1 MVSIDSTLSIQS
13 NKKIISTM
21 NTNEQ
26 PVTSEQSTGNLVT
39 SSSGVGV
46 NNTQEQKPAL
56 TIPGVLHYIQ
66 HEWSRIEMERL
77 QWEIEKADLKARISQ
92 LEGET
97 KGQHN
102 LMRDLVRRINMLE
115 FCLIKER
122 NKFYKLTHNGQEPPS
137 LDEENDNQQDKQL
150 AEILEAEGLFAGK
163 KGSNVDLNGA
173 RKLLRHY
180 LSEIGYNEN
189 LIDVRNYK
197 LKNMLGLLQSN
208 EHSNENFKK
217 ETEEAHAALIAA
229 AQFLKEDESDRFN
242 DSDSDE
248 ADISGQF
255 GNDLDNEAIEALSKP
270 TNDWDIDKNQL
281 DQLKEKFRNEN
292 IKKRHSADHSS
303 SMRNLGAGDDDT
315 AMDQIQKILSDA
327 VIKGKNQI
335 DRNDLGIEDLMRND
349 ENVDIKDEFAGY
361 DDSTT
366 SIKLSFKYTF
376 RSHYDVVR
384 QMQFHPV
391 EPLMITAS
399 EDGTAKL
406 WNIASKIGD
415 DVKMSSDLDPV
426 YTFRG
431 HRAPILSM
439 DMSATGEQCFTA
451 DLNGVICVWNV
462 PQISCEINEI
472 YDPSVLSETFTGHT
486 DAIWGL
492 TYQSSSNRLISSS
505 ADKTIKIWDI
515 GADGDALV
523 QEYSEV
529 LNGQVACT
537 IDVVAAEPHHI
548 VAGFCNQ
555 DASIFDI
562 ETGQFV
568 LKFDYHDDDIGKITK
583 ILSHPTMPVTIVG
596 GTDRRIRYFDN
607 NTGKLIHCTI
617 AHVESISTLAIDPNG
632 LYLLSGSHDGS
643 LRLWNIEKRTCI
655 QEIGAHRKKFDM
667 SVMSVAFHPSRP
679 IIGSAGADSL
689 AKIYTSQNS
698 YIDDSLN
705 A

>member
-1 MVSIDSTLSIQS
+1 
-13 NKKIISTM
+13 M

-26 PVTSEQSTGNLVT
+26 PVTSEQPSGN
-39 SSSGVGV
+39 SV
-46 NNTQEQKPAL
+46 NPPPGGGINNVQEQKPTL

-137 LDEENDNQQDKQL
+137 LDEEHDNQQDKQL
-150 AEILEAEGLFAGK
+150 AEVLEAEGLFAGK

-229 AQFLKEDESDRFN
+229 AQFLKEDESDNFN

-248 ADISGQF
+248 ADISGQL
-255 GNDLDNEAIEALSKP
+255 GNDLDNEAIEALSEFSFLKDEIDSGNKSKP

-292 IKKRHSADHSS
+292 IKKRHSADQSNNI
-303 SMRNLGAGDDDT
+303 RNLGAGDDDS

-335 DRNDLGIEDLMRND
+335 DRNDLGIDDLMRND
-349 ENVDIKDEFAGY
+349 DNVDIKDEFAGY

-366 SIKLSFKYTF
+366 SIKLVLKYTF

-406 WNIASKIGD
+406 WNIANKIRD
-415 DVKMSSDLDPV
+415 DVKMSSDPDPI

-462 PQISCEINEI
+462 PQVSSDINEI

-523 QEYSEV
+523 QEYKDV

-548 VAGFCNQ
+548 VAGFCNYN
-555 DASIFDI
+555 ASIFDI

-568 LKFDYHDDDIGKITK
+568 LKFDYHGDDIGKITK

-596 GTDRRIRYFDN
+596 GTDRMIRYFDN
-607 NTGKLIHCTI
+607 NTGELIHSTV
-617 AHVESISTLAIDPNG
+617 AHVESVSALAIDPNG

-643 LRLWNIEKRTCI
+643 LRLWNIEKKTCS
-655 QEIGAHRKKFDM
+655 QDLSGHRKKFDM

-689 AKIYTSQNS
+689 AKIYSSQNS
-698 YIDDSLN
+698 YNEDTLN

>member
-13 NKKIISTM
+13 NKKIVSAM

-26 PVTSEQSTGNLVT
+26 PVTSEQTTGNLVT
-39 SSSGVGV
+39 SSSTGGTS
-46 NNTQEQKPAL
+46 NTQEQKPAL

-102 LMRDLVRRINMLE
+102 LIKDLVRRIKMLE
-115 FCLIKER
+115 LCLVQER
-122 NKFYKLTHNGQEPPS
+122 NKFYKITHNGQKPPS
-137 LDEENDNQQDKQL
+137 LDEEANNQQEKQL

-197 LKNMLGLLQSN
+197 LKNMLGLIHSN
-208 EHSNENFKK
+208 DYSNENFKK

-229 AQFLKEDESDRFN
+229 AQFLKEDESDQFN

-255 GNDLDNEAIEALSKP
+255 GNDLDTEAIEALSEFSFLKDEVDSGNKNKP
-270 TNDWDIDKNQL
+270 TNDWGIDKNQL

-292 IKKRHSADHSS
+292 KKKRHSTDHSTNI
-303 SMRNLGAGDDDT
+303 RNLGAGDDDS
-315 AMDQIQKILSDA
+315 AIDKIQKFLSDA
-327 VIKGKNQI
+327 GMKDKNQI
-335 DRNDLGIEDLMRND
+335 DRSGIEIEDIMTND
-349 ENVDIKDEFAGY
+349 DNVDIKDEFAGY

-366 SIKLSFKYTF
+366 SIKWAFRYTF
-376 RSHYDVVR
+376 RSHYDVIR

-399 EDGTAKL
+399 EDGTAKF
-406 WNIASKIGD
+406 
-415 DVKMSSDLDPV
+415 DLDPI

-431 HRAPILSM
+431 HKAPILSM

-462 PQISCEINEI
+462 SQISNDINEV
-472 YDPSVLSETFTGHT
+472 YDPSVLVETFTGHT

-492 TYQSSSNRLISSS
+492 TYQSSSNRLITSS
-505 ADKTIKIWDI
+505 ADKTIKIWDVC
-515 GADGDALV
+515 ADGDALV
-523 QEYSEV
+523 QGYDEV
-529 LNGQVACT
+529 LNGQIPCT

-548 VAGFCNQ
+548 VAGFCSRM
-555 DASIFDI
+555 ASIFDI

-568 LKFDYHDDDIGKITK
+568 LKFECHDDDVGEITK

-607 NTGKLIHCTI
+607 NTGKLIHSTV

-643 LRLWNIEKRTCI
+643 IRLWNMEKRTCL
-655 QEIGAHRKKFDM
+655 QEIAAHRKKFDM

-689 AKIYTSQNS
+689 AKIYTSQKS
-698 YIDDSLN
+698 YVGGSLN